1 MLSCRRLDLR
11 RRRAF
16 ERAVR
21 RTSMRPTFGRIVFS
35 LSRERTSRVETVRSR
50 ERSEVV
56 RFPRGARHDLDLAVE
71 LLDLPE
77 RVALVV
83 RRRQDER
90 LDGDERARVQAQ
102 ALEHGAVAPGPDELA
117 ELPLAGADARRP
129 LGPHRRGLAPRPQI
143 AARRRVLGRARG
155 LVGAHGLLRR
165 ARGLELREQLRRE
178 HEVGRVVVAERRL
191 DGPRRRRDALRVGDG
206 ALDRAG
212 AGRRVGLGAR
222 PVRAAPRRG
231 RRALR
236 AAGRRPLAG
245 RAGVARRALA
255 RRRVA
260 RRRVARRR
268 VARRPLASP
277 LRRRPGR
284 PAPRRRRRA
293 ARLARGDG
301 DERVLRLRRQALDEH
316 GDGVAG
322 DEGVGVEAPHALRHG
337 DGVPPVDAVV
347 HEDGHG
353 LLLLHGLELPEHGAR
368 QRPGPH
374 GAPATRRRGTMRLR
388 RGGQP
393 ACLER
398 HDDRGPP

>member
-1 MLSCRRLDLR
+1 
-11 RRRAF
+11 
-16 ERAVR
+16 
-21 RTSMRPTFGRIVFS
+21 MRPTFGRIVFS

-268 VARRPLASP
+268 VARRPLARRRVARRRVARRPLAAP

-337 DGVPPVDAVV
+337 DGVPPVDTVV

-374 GAPATRRRGTMRLR
+374 GAPATRRRGTMRR
-388 RGGQP
+388 GGGQP
-393 ACLER
+393 PSVLRAA
-398 HDDRGPP
+398 